1 MKPLTTLL
9 VLLCLTAGGLTSFAQ
24 TKKKASSDAVL
35 VFSKTA
41 GFRHQ
46 SIPVGRKAIF
56 ELGQKNNFRVDTT
69 ENASVFTY
77 DNLRQYKTVVFL
89 STTGDILNAEQ
100 QAAFEQYIQKG
111 GGFMGIHAAADTEY
125 EWPWY
130 NKLVGA
136 YFLHHPKQQNADI
149 DVWDKTHPATS
160 FLPSRWR
167 RFDEWYSYKSIQPGI
182 KVIATLDESSYQGG
196 RNGRNHP
203 FIWYHE
209 FDGGRA
215 FYTGGGHTDES
226 YAEPLFMKHILEGIK
241 WTMKRTQVDVLG
253 MK

>member
-1 MKPLTTLL
+1 MKHIYLL
-9 VLLCLTAGGLTSFAQ
+9 LILLCVTSVAFTSTAQSRRST
-24 TKKKASSDAVL
+24 TKDAVL

-46 SIPVGRKAIF
+46 SIPTGRAALYQ
-56 ELGQKNNFRVDTT
+56 LGQKNNFRVDTT
-69 ENASVFTY
+69 EDASVFTY
-77 DNLRQYKTVVFL
+77 DNLRKYKTIVFL
-89 STTGDILNAEQ
+89 STTGDILNQEQ

-111 GGFMGIHAAADTEY
+111 GGYVGIHAAADTEY

-136 YFLHHPKQQNADI
+136 YFLHHPKQQNAVVH
-149 DVWDKTHPATS
+149 VWNREHPTVR
-160 FLPSRWR
+160 FLPERWK

-182 KVIATLDESSYQGG
+182 KVLATLDESTYEGG

-209 FDGGRA
+209 YDGGRA
-215 FYTGGGHTDES
+215 FYTGGGHTNES
-226 YAEPLFMKHILEGIK
+226 YEEPLFMKHVLEGIK
-241 WTMKRTQVDVLG
+241 WTMKRT
-253 MK
+253 K